1 MLVFFTAVYSGLTF
15 LFACIGIAFVAY
27 KLYQW
32 YQKRRANNTPPNQDF
47 EDIRRERLQRE
58 EAVSQYA
65 TESNLHL
72 HHNAHQVVARFKDQQ
87 AHLEKSIA
95 DFDVIIAQTQ
105 RTNSDLNET
114 NSSLQNRV
122 IIPMQALLAR
132 IKAHYQEASSL
143 VSKLAEAMTNATQSI
158 AEREKELKVAIENI
172 AESQASISSA
182 MEKLP
187 KVNLNAQYVVKL
199 EEENRALENGLKSLT
214 EKAKKLLE
222 INKRQERVI
231 DLLQQRKTGDTTPY
245 DCRLFGSEANREISS
260 VVCEGKQDTTT
271 AFVDYGS
278 ESPYRDTAI
287 TV

>member
-1 MLVFFTAVYSGLTF
+1 MLGLFTAVYSGLTF
-15 LFACIGIAFVAY
+15 LFACIGIVFVAY

-32 YQKRRANNTPPNQDF
+32 YRNRHTNNTSPNQDF

-65 TESNLHL
+65 TQSNLHL

-87 AHLEKSIA
+87 THLEKSIA
-95 DFDVIIAQTQ
+95 DFDKIIEQAQH
-105 RTNSDLNET
+105 TNISLNEA
-114 NSSLQNRV
+114 NSSLQNSV
-122 IIPMQALLAR
+122 IIPMQDLLAR
-132 IKAHYQEASSL
+132 IKTHFQEASSL
-143 VSKLAEAMTNATQSI
+143 VYKLSEAMTNATQSI

-172 AESQASISSA
+172 SESQASISSA

-187 KVNLNAQYVVKL
+187 CVNLNAQYVARL
-199 EEENRALENGLKSLT
+199 EEENRDLTNGLTSLT